1 MTNIDLAATVMDQGR
16 VSVNEAIEG
25 DVGYVACSESSA
37 ILTLP
42 KEREDHELLSLLRVG
57 ESGTRYEGGKAGSKQ
72 RQDGMP
78 VHAVG
83 RLDLAFGL
91 GESLSEK
98 AVMTSVGLSVA
109 AQSGRKA
116 LGMEFGDSKV
126 VRDKL
131 DRVLHSR

>member
-1 MTNIDLAATVMDQGR
+1 
-16 VSVNEAIEG
+16 
-25 DVGYVACSESSA
+25 
-37 ILTLP
+37 
-42 KEREDHELLSLLRVG
+42 
-57 ESGTRYEGGKAGSKQ
+57 
-72 RQDGMP
+72 MP
-78 VHAVG
+78 VYVVG